1 MALFRVRP
9 SRVGHII
16 QNSRGYVVSGCRARG
31 SYSVPSPSS
40 LFRALHIRRIT
51 GDHQPER
58 GDLFPYEGVHPQRTV
73 EIAGHIRSAVRAHS
87 PVVALESTIY
97 THGFPNPENFKLAM
111 KLERL
116 VRKFGALPATIGV
129 INGVVKVGLTPAEIR
144 LLCDSA
150 GKPETMKV
158 SRRDLAYIMGLGICG
173 KKINGG
179 TTVAATMMLAHHAGI
194 KVFGTGGLGGV
205 HRGGQDSMDISADLT
220 ELGRTPVAV
229 ISSGC
234 KSFLDIPR
242 TLEYLE
248 TQGVTVC
255 TFAQSRKGDVD
266 LPGFYTRESGVKSP
280 LVVNDTEQ
288 AAAMIFSQQNLNIQ
302 SGMLL
307 ANPIPEGF
315 ALPKAEIDAAID
327 QAVAEAASR
336 GFHGHANTPF
346 ILSRIKDLTQGR
358 SIELNEALICSNVIT
373 ATKVAKSLSELHL
386 AQSLGE
392 TKATNENPNSNV
404 IVFTEP
410 QKKASDATSKPDII
424 VFGSVAVDLSCDLI
438 VPESDPAASSIS
450 SPKLHTSNV
459 AAITPSI
466 GGVGHNVAL
475 AAQLVSDDLKVI
487 LYSKVGDDLAG
498 KTILEALKSEGLDTS
513 EIQVAKTGIDQS
525 GQTTILRTAQYVSTN
540 DTKKDLVLAMAD
552 MGIFHET
559 PYSDIKD
566 IPELAKTAR
575 WFVGDANW
583 ASSHIRNVLKGLKE
597 ANKEIKLAYEP
608 VSVAKSAGIFLSH
621 PAGKHS
627 LKPFPNNSVDLT
639 TPNHHELAA
648 MHAAAKEKE
657 YFEAQEWWE
666 VIDALGIPSTGARDR
681 FVRLT
686 NAKMT
691 DEGIPLQTI
700 QLLPFIPIILTKLGA
715 EGVLH
720 TELLKPDDPRLTD
733 PEDAAYILSRCA
745 NGSTQVGGVYMRLYP
760 AVETVEDV
768 VSVNGVGDTFLGV
781 LIAGLARGAAL
792 NEDLINI
799 AQKAA
804 VMTLR
809 SKEAV
814 SPEIKDLAGE
824 LGALA
829 Q

>member
-1 MALFRVRP
+1 MLP
-9 SRVGHII
+9 P
-16 QNSRGYVVSGCRARG
+16 NSS
-31 SYSVPSPSS
+31 
-40 LFRALHIRRIT
+40 FRALHTRRT
-51 GDHQPER
+51 AVDYQPER
-58 GDLFPYEGVHPQRTV
+58 GDPSPYESVHPQTTV
-73 EIAGHIRSAVRAHS
+73 KIAEHIRNAVRDHS

-111 KLERL
+111 DLEHL
-116 VRKFGALPATIGV
+116 VRKFGAIPATIGV
-129 INGVVKVGLTPAEIR
+129 INGVAKVGLTPEEIR
-144 LLCDSA
+144 ILCGSA
-150 GKPETMKV
+150 GNPDTMKV
-158 SRRDLAYIMGLGICG
+158 SRRDLAYIMGMGICG
-173 KKINGG
+173 EKINGG

-255 TFAQSRKGDVD
+255 TFAHGRKGNID

-280 LVVNDTEQ
+280 LVVSGPDQ
-288 AAAMIFSQQNLNIQ
+288 AAAMIFSQQSLNIQ

-327 QAVAEAASR
+327 QAVAEAANQ

-358 SIELNEALICSNVIT
+358 SIKLNEALISSNVIT

-386 AQSLGE
+386 AQSLSE
-392 TKATNENPNSNV
+392 TEATNDNPNSNV
-404 IVFTEP
+404 IAFTER
-410 QKKASDATSKPDII
+410 QKRVSDATSHPDII

-438 VPESDPAASSIS
+438 VSESDSAASGIS
-450 SPKLHTSNV
+450 SPKLHTSNP
-459 AAITPSI
+459 ATISHSI

-475 AAQLVSDDLKVI
+475 AAQLVSGNLKVI

-498 KTILEALKSEGLDTS
+498 KTIFEALKSEGLDTS
-513 EIQVAKTGIDQS
+513 EIQVAKTGINQS
-525 GQTTILRTAQYVSTN
+525 GQTTVLRTAQYVSTN
-540 DTKKDLVLAMAD
+540 NTKKDLVLAMAD

-559 PYSDIKD
+559 PYSDIKN
-566 IPELAKTAR
+566 IPTLAKTAR

-583 ASSHIRNVLKGLKE
+583 SSSHLCSVLTGLRK
-597 ANKEIKLAYEP
+597 ANNKVRIAYEP

-621 PAGKHS
+621 PADKQS

-648 MHAAAKEKE
+648 MHAAAKDKE
-657 YFEAQEWWE
+657 YFDTQEWWE

-681 FVRLT
+681 FVKLA

-691 DEGIPLQTI
+691 DAGIPLQSI
-700 QLLPFIPIILTKLGA
+700 QLLPFMPIILTKLGA

-720 TELLKPDDPRLTD
+720 TELLKPNDPRLTD
-733 PEDAAYILSRCA
+733 PEDAPYILSRCA

-760 AVETVEDV
+760 AVDTIEDI

-799 AQKAA
+799 AQRAA

-814 SPEIKDLAGE
+814 NPGIKE
-824 LGALA
+824 LTAELRALVNEGTTLTPS
-829 Q
+829 